1 MLLKRLPAGVVSICV
16 CICVDILA
24 LVNKF
29 GRSAGLMP
37 LMAAEAG
44 REKGASL
51 PTQSITLVIHQATAA
66 RVY

>member
-1 MLLKRLPAGVVSICV
+1 MHSDILKIPAGRRFG
-16 CICVDILA
+16 DIGIY

-51 PTQSITLVIHQATAA
+51 PTQSISFVIHQAAVA
-66 RVY
+66 RVYST